1 MPSALHCLEFVCP
14 EDSTVSLRCDA
25 AQVEH
30 LRLFLKVAIVEQ
42 LLLRLHAGVDLEVQ
56 NPFARLRDFCGY
68 FVLSALPVG
77 CDALDD
83 VPLRMAMVP
92 DSQSK
97 RRLIA
102 AFTANDALQFFVA
115 AREAAAQT
123 REEQLVSVQLSG
135 LELFGHLAGS
145 SADGIVFNAC
155 GPTQPIAL
163 QREVT
168 KAILNYP

>member
-1 MPSALHCLEFVCP
+1 MATAGVWLARCVDAQQKRGSFPEASFFRVLLQTDSLWIIADDWSKVYLSEEAAAQALPKDAQLLRRNGLELAASMPSALHCLEFVCP

-83 VPLRMAMVP
+83 
-92 DSQSK
+92 
-97 RRLIA
+97 
-102 AFTANDALQFFVA
+102 
-115 AREAAAQT
+115 
-123 REEQLVSVQLSG
+123 
-135 LELFGHLAGS
+135 
-145 SADGIVFNAC
+145 
-155 GPTQPIAL
+155 
-163 QREVT
+163 
-168 KAILNYP
+168 